1 MGKDKKPCN
10 CKAKNDVNKLVK
22 TIDDIN
28 LSSSKDHFKKRG
40 FTNKILLK
48 LLKYSIYT
56 ILIML
61 TIILIFP
68 ILIAIFIF
76 SIIFKKSI
84 KLKIPFQKVLKTN

>member
-1 MGKDKKPCN
+1 MEKEKKPCN

-48 LLKYSIYT
+48 LLKYSIYS
-56 ILIML
+56 ILIL
-61 TIILIFP
+61 LLIVLLVP

-76 SIIFKKSI
+76 GAILKKPI
-84 KLKIPFQKVLKTN
+84 KLKIPFQKYKKKI